1 MARPPK
7 MVSST
12 SGQGVSRRSYQV
24 GRSLGMRGSGA
35 PAASGAMALRT
46 PQSGST
52 ATGVSSSRHYPKA
65 DPGSMNIGYSEREMA
80 NPDLKSL
87 DLVGKMKPP
96 KTTKG
101 FPL

>member
-35 PAASGAMALRT
+35 PAASGALALRT

-52 ATGVSSSRHYPKA
+52 ATGVSSSRHYPKVNEV
-65 DPGSMNIGYSEREMA
+65 PVNIGYSEREMA
-80 NPDLKSL
+80 NPNIKSL
-87 DLVGKMKPP
+87 DLIGKMKPP